1 MWLSLLFWHQQID
14 LLNSIRLR
22 CFDFGFDERVRIS
35 RIMCHNDAEQGTR
48 VSYLRGEVFLAT
60 VQHVTKH
67 DLESLVATTVHPPR
81 GCRRELG
88 CILSILQMLH
98 SRCHVKKTGIFGQR
112 RREKA
117 EHPLNALRGCNSAS
131 EHQTLHV
138 ICPSMS
144 IIMQVLQI
152 SGKCFTAVS
161 PLAIKLSPF

>member
-1 MWLSLLFWHQQID
+1 MTS
-14 LLNSIRLR
+14 
-22 CFDFGFDERVRIS
+22 
-35 RIMCHNDAEQGTR
+35 
-48 VSYLRGEVFLAT
+48 
-60 VQHVTKH
+60 
-67 DLESLVATTVHPPR
+67 SLVVTTVHPPR

-88 CILSILQMLH
+88 CILKILQMLH

-117 EHPLNALRGCNSAS
+117 EHPLNALRGCNPAT

-161 PLAIKLSPF
+161 PLAIKLGPFLIECIHSNAVSAFLKLVEEICGFVARHSTCQPFRNIFRKVPTTPKV